1 MAKLVSSPI
10 TSSIPSLPHT
20 VTRKRKRRKDIW
32 KAYLFILPIIP
43 FILVFDYFPFLR
55 TFIYSLSSVN
65 AQGKIIRFVGLDNYI
80 NLFGRQDFINALLVT
95 LKFTA
100 MYVPL
105 AIICPLLLALIAA
118 PKSLFAKTNQLLYSI
133 PMGVSMAVTCLIFEQ
148 FYAHSGL
155 LNYLLNLLG
164 LMQNTTDIKWLHD
177 QTWAL
182 PSLVIP
188 MVWTHIGF
196 DFLLMLAAVRN
207 VPQDLLESSEMDGAS
222 YWTKTFRITL
232 PLISPTLFFVV
243 CTQIIVG
250 LTMVAPVMIL
260 TKGGPLGA
268 TSTLIYYI
276 YTSGFRSVN
285 YSLASTASIC
295 AFILTF
301 IFLLINFLYEKK
313 GVVYE

>member
-1 MAKLVSSPI
+1 MAKVVSVPI
-10 TSSIPSLPHT
+10 PLLPRAIKKKSRH
-20 VTRKRKRRKDIW
+20 RKEML

-55 TFIYSLSSVN
+55 TFIYSFSSVN
-65 AQGKIIRFVGLDNYI
+65 GQGKIIRFVGFDNYM
-80 NLFGRQDFINALLVT
+80 NLFGRQEFINALLVT
-95 LKFTA
+95 LKFTT

-105 AIICPLLLALIAA
+105 AIIFPLLLALIAA
-118 PKSLFAKTNQLLYSI
+118 PKKPFSNASQLLYCI
-133 PMGVSMAVTCLIFEQ
+133 PMAVSMAVTCLIFEQ
-148 FYAHSGL
+148 FFDRSGL

-164 LMQNTTDIKWLHD
+164 LWQNTTDVNWLND
-177 QTWAL
+177 KTWAL
-182 PSLVIP
+182 PSLVVP
-188 MVWTHIGF
+188 MVWTHMGF

-207 VPQDLLESSEMDGAS
+207 VPQDLLESAEIDGAS
-222 YWTKTFRITL
+222 YWRKTFRITL
-232 PLISPTLFFVV
+232 PLITPTLFFVI

-268 TSTLIYYI
+268 TSTLIYFI

-285 YSLASTASIC
+285 YALASTASIC

-301 IFLLINFLYEKK
+301 IFLLFNFMFEKK

>member
-10 TSSIPSLPHT
+10 SRMPSLPRT
-20 VTRKRKRRKDIW
+20 VAIKRKRRKDIW
-32 KAYLFILPIIP
+32 KAYLFVLPIIP

-65 AQGKIIRFVGLDNYI
+65 AQGKIIRFVGLDNYM
-80 NLFGRQDFINALLVT
+80 NLFGRQEFVNALLVT

-105 AIICPLLLALIAA
+105 AIVCPLLLALIAA
-118 PKSLFAKTNQLLYSI
+118 PKNLFAKTSQLLYCI

-148 FYAHSGL
+148 FFGRTGL

-164 LMQNTTDIKWLHD
+164 LLQNTTAMNWLQD

-188 MVWTHIGF
+188 MVWTHMGF

-207 VPQDLLESSEMDGAS
+207 VPQDLLESAEMDGAS
-222 YWTKTFRITL
+222 YWKKTFRITL
-232 PLISPTLFFVV
+232 PLISPTLFFVI

-276 YTSGFRSVN
+276 YTSGFRSIN

-301 IFLLINFLYEKK
+301 IFLLFNFLYEKK
-313 GVVYE
+313 GVIYE